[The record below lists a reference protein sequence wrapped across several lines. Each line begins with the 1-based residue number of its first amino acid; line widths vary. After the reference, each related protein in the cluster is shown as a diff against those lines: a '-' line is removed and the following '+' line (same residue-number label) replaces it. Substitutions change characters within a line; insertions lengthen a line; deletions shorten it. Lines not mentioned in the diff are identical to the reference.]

1 MYHRIRC
8 KVRLTNS
15 ERGSSLGAAVV
26 TLREGFEAS
35 LIVGIVL
42 AFLNRTGRRDGFWAV
57 WLGALAAAAISVTAG
72 VTLYAIG
79 TEFEGRAEA
88 IWEGSIMLAA
98 AAMLT
103 WMVFWM
109 RSQAR
114 TIRKHLESQVQDAL
128 AVGSAFGLAVVVFLG
143 VLREGLETALFL
155 LGTFEN
161 SNTGV
166 SLVGGVLGLIAA
178 FGLGYLFYRGSNR
191 LDLRRFFT
199 ITSVLLLAF
208 AGWLLFGGV
217 HELSEGGLLP
227 ESMFLQLGALIVFAV
242 PALWLYLR
250 TGAPKPAQK
259 TA

>member
-1 MYHRIRC
+1 
-8 KVRLTNS
+8 V
-15 ERGSSLGAAVV
+15 GAAVV

-57 WLGALAAAAISVTAG
+57 WLGALAAVAISVAAG
-72 VTLYAIG
+72 VTLYAVG

-88 IWEGSIMLAA
+88 IWEGSVMLAA

-114 TIRKHLESQVQDAL
+114 TIRKHLESQVEHAL
-128 AVGSAFGLAVVVFLG
+128 KTGSALGLAAVAFVG

-161 SNTGV
+161 SNAGV
-166 SLVGGVLGLIAA
+166 SLAGGILGLIAA
-178 FGLGYLFYRGSNR
+178 FGLGYLFYKGSSR
-191 LDLRRFFT
+191 LDLRRFFMV
-199 ITSVLLLAF
+199 TSLLLLAF
-208 AGWLLFGGV
+208 AGWLVFGGV
-217 HELSEGGLLP
+217 HELAEGGLLP
-227 ESMFLQLGALIVFAV
+227 ESMLLQIGVLVLFAV
-242 PALWLYLR
+242 PALGLYLR
-250 TGAPKPAQK
+250 SPKPVKSAS
-259 TA
+259 

>member
-1 MYHRIRC
+1 
-8 KVRLTNS
+8 V
-15 ERGSSLGAAVV
+15 GAAVV

-57 WLGALAAAAISVTAG
+57 WIGALAAVAISLAAG
-72 VTLYAIG
+72 ITLYAIG

-88 IWEGSIMLAA
+88 LWEGSIMIAA
-98 AAMLT
+98 AGMLT

-109 RSQAR
+109 RGQAR
-114 TIRKHLESQVQDAL
+114 TIRKHLESQVEEAL
-128 AVGSAFGLAVVVFLG
+128 RIGSAVGLAVVAFVG

-161 SNTGV
+161 SNAAV
-166 SLVGGVLGLIAA
+166 SVVGGLLGLAA
-178 FGLGYLFYRGSNR
+178 AIGLGYLFYRGSSR

-199 ITSVLLLAF
+199 VTSLLLLAF

-217 HELSEGGLLP
+217 HELAEGGVLP
-227 ESMFLQLGALIVFAV
+227 ESMLLQIGVLVLFAT

-250 TGAPKPAQK
+250 APKPAQK